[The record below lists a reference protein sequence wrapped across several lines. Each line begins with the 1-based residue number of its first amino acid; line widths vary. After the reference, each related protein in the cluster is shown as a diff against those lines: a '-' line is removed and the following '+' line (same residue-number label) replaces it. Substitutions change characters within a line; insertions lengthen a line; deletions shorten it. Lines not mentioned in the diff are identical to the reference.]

1 MAPMQGM
8 NIAEVEMLAARLE
21 QASTHLSG
29 VAQHVDQLLT
39 TTRWT
44 GTDASQFTQAE
55 WPVYRRRMLTV
66 GIGLAE
72 FARVARHNADE
83 QRAASASGSSSGTA
97 TAGGATTIEGVP
109 GEYRWKRDR
118 SPLYRKGRTDVSAVD
133 PDDVIQGKL
142 GDCYLL
148 ANLKALAQ
156 ADPSIIER
164 MIRDNHN
171 GTYTVTFYENG
182 HPVEVTVTNEF
193 PSEIKPRWFDDRT
206 PFAKRGD
213 GELWVRVIEKAY
225 AEHFRDGYGSMES
238 GELWTTAEQ
247 LTGIAPESVSP
258 STVSDAQLDALAGRI
273 DAHGVSVTSGT
284 PPDAQAAGLSAMYI
298 EKVIVQEHAYAVE
311 RIDADQNL
319 VYLDNPHGK
328 NDLVLTYDEYRTA
341 FNQLHVLTLPGSG
354 GGGW

>member
-1 MAPMQGM
+1 MAPMYGM
-8 NIAEVEMLAARLE
+8 NTAEVDSLAASLE

-29 VAQHVDQLLT
+29 VAQHVDHLLALT
-39 TTRWT
+39 NWT
-44 GTDASQFTQAE
+44 GNDASQFTQAE
-55 WPVYRRRMLTV
+55 WPVYRRRILTV
-66 GIGLAE
+66 GVGLAE
-72 FARVARHNADE
+72 FARVARQNADE
-83 QRAASASGSSSGTA
+83 QRAASAAGSASGTA
-97 TAGGATTIEGVP
+97 TGAGPTTIAGVP
-109 GEYRWKRDR
+109 GSYKWKRDR
-118 SPLYRKGRTDVSAVD
+118 SPLYRKGRTDSSAVD
-133 PDDVIQGKL
+133 PDDVIQGRL

-156 ADPSIIER
+156 ADPRIIER

-171 GTYTVTFYENG
+171 GTYTVTFYEDG

-193 PSEIKPRWFDDRT
+193 PTEVKPRWFDDRT

-225 AEHFRDGYGSMES
+225 AERFRDGYGSMES

-273 DAHGVSVTSGT
+273 EHHDVSVTSGT
-284 PPDAQAAGLSAMYI
+284 FPDAQAAGLTAMYV
-298 EKVIVQEHAYAVE
+298 EKVIVQEHAYSVE
-311 RIDADQNL
+311 RIDATQNL